1 MLFAKSPKL
10 FGLLAALSSCAVSL
24 PATYGETNPNTLTR
38 PETLSGWKLLFDGKS
53 VDGWRNY
60 KKETV
65 SDGWKVK
72 NGELS
77 REGKD
82 AGDLVTKQ
90 KYKYFELILEYKI
103 SEGGNSGLMFHV
115 NEDNP
120 NPWQSGPEIQ
130 IQDNAG
136 GHDPQLSGWLYQMYK
151 PSAPPWVKES
161 GVLDATRPAGQ
172 WNELFLRISPS
183 QCEVSM
189 NGCQYYRFK
198 IGDKQWKDLVEKSKF
213 AQFPGFGAA
222 GEGYLCLQDHGNPV
236 SFRNIKIR
244 ELPASPDAPVPQ
256 PVDAVLPTTS
266 KLAFPKLK
274 WEGWDVMDEDGNAN
288 KPLRV
293 LELTYAKGDSNRLF
307 AIDQRGWIFAFE
319 NRPDVEKSHL
329 VLDISKKVNR
339 WFDPGANEQGLLGL
353 AMHPRFKDNGEL
365 FVYYT
370 KRENNH
376 SIVSRFRMSKDD
388 PNKANPD
395 SEEILLDVAQP
406 FQNHNGGSIE
416 FGPDG
421 FLYVG
426 FGDGGSRND
435 PNATGQDRSQLLG
448 SIIRIDVDSK
458 SNGLPYGIPADNP
471 FVSTKGARPEI
482 YAHGLR
488 NPWRISFDKKTGRL
502 WCGDVGQELFEEVN
516 VITKGG
522 NYGWSNREGT
532 HAFGNRPTVAGVGAP
547 IDPVWEYDHTAGKSI
562 TGGRVFNSGRIPEL
576 TGKYIYA
583 DYVTGS
589 VWALTY
595 DPATG
600 KAVRNEQ
607 VLEKGIPVV
616 AFGEDQNGEI
626 YYMKDSSKGE
636 FIYRFEKRE

>member
-1 MLFAKSPKL
+1 MPFAKSRCLLGLITTFSSFVAFQPES
-10 FGLLAALSSCAVSL
+10 FGESA
-24 PATYGETNPNTLTR
+24 PNSLTR
-38 PETLSGWKLLFDGKS
+38 PETLSGWKLLFDGQS
-53 VDGWRNY
+53 LNGWRNY
-60 KKETV
+60 KKESV
-65 SDGWKVK
+65 SDGWKVAD
-72 NGELS
+72 GVLT
-77 REGKD
+77 RDGKD
-82 AGDLVTKQ
+82 AGDIITKS
-90 KYKYFELILEYKI
+90 KFKYFELMLEYKI

-130 IQDNAG
+130 IQDNVA
-136 GHDPQLSGWLYQMYK
+136 GHDPQKSGWLYQMYK
-151 PSAPPWVKES
+151 PVAPSWVKETGTS
-161 GVLDATRPAGQ
+161 DSTRPAGQ
-172 WNELFLRISPS
+172 WNELFLRISPN

-189 NGCQYYRFK
+189 NGSLYYRFK
-198 IGDKQWKDLVEKSKF
+198 LGDKDWNAKVAESKF
-213 AQFPGFGAA
+213 AKIPGFGAA
-222 GEGYLCLQDHGNPV
+222 GEGYICLQDHGNLV
-236 SFRNIKIR
+236 SFKNIKIR
-244 ELPASPDAPVPQ
+244 ELPEDRPVAQ
-256 PVDAVLPTTS
+256 PIDGVLPTKAT
-266 KLAFPKLK
+266 LAFPKLK
-274 WEGWDVMDEDGNAN
+274 WQGWEPIDEDGNAN
-288 KPLRV
+288 KALRI

-307 AIDQRGWIFAFE
+307 AIDQRGWIFTFE
-319 NRPDVEKSHL
+319 NKADVEKSNL
-329 VLDISKKVNR
+329 ILDISSKVNR
-339 WFDPGANEQGLLGL
+339 WYDSGANEQGLLGL
-353 AMHPRFKDNGEL
+353 ALHPSFKDNGEL

-376 SIVSRFRMSKDD
+376 SIIARYRMAKGDANKVD
-388 PNKANPD
+388 PS
-395 SEEILLDVAQP
+395 SEEILLDVDQP

-435 PNATGQDRSQLLG
+435 PNAAGQNRGQLLG

-458 SNGLPYGIPADNP
+458 SNGLSYAIPSDNP
-471 FVSTKGARPEI
+471 FVGVKGVRPEI

-532 HAFGNRPTVAGVGAP
+532 HAFGNRPSVDGVGAT

-562 TGGRVFNSGRIPEL
+562 TGGRVFNTDRIPQL
-576 TGKYIYA
+576 KGKYIYA

-589 VWALTY
+589 IWALTY
-595 DPATG
+595 DASTG
-600 KAVRNEQ
+600 KATRNEQ
-607 VLEKGIPVV
+607 VVEKGVPVV

-626 YYMKDSSKGE
+626 YFMKDSSKGE
-636 FIYRFEKRE
+636 FIYRFDKSE